1 MNQTTYWALKNT
13 NLPKK
18 ASIMT
23 INHHISQYTE
33 YLQEKNLST
42 NTIAVY
48 PIAIKQYG
56 TQTINTLNLQ
66 EHVKKMLKKYEAAS
80 IKAKLAALKSY
91 AKFKKLKADW
101 ARIFNLVPKVQKKFF
116 TTINEEEL
124 AHLKKVKF
132 EKKEP
137 IWERN
142 NLILDFLFYSGIR
155 VSELVNLKHQ
165 DYQDRSLRIHGK
177 GNKVRYLPLPP
188 FLAKHLNPYSLD
200 YLFTNQQGN
209 KITREYV
216 VKLIRKRTQLTQIKK
231 KITPHTFRRSFAT
244 LLNSR
249 GCKLTTI
256 QKLLG
261 HSHITTT
268 ASYIHNDYETLFA
281 DYSKLWK
288 SETLSETKTTEQLPF

>member
-1 MNQTTYWALKNT
+1 MNSLQNYIT
-13 NLPKK
+13 
-18 ASIMT
+18 
-23 INHHISQYTE
+23 H
-33 YLQEKNLST
+33 LQEKNLSS

-48 PIAIKQYG
+48 PIAIQQYG
-56 TQTINTLNLQ
+56 TQTINTPNLQ
-66 EHVKKMLKKYEAAS
+66 QHVKKMLKKYEATS
-80 IKAKLAALKSY
+80 IQAKLAALKSY

-116 TTINEEEL
+116 TTISEEEL
-124 AHLKKVKF
+124 ELLKQTKF
-132 EKKEP
+132 EKKQP

-155 VSELVNLKHQ
+155 VSELVNIKHH
-165 DYQDRSLRIHGK
+165 DWENHHLRVFGK
-177 GNKVRYLPLPP
+177 GNKVRYIFLPNW
-188 FLAKHLNPYSLD
+188 LAQLFNPYFQD
-200 YLFTNQQGN
+200 HLFTNQQGN
-209 KITREYV
+209 KITREYIV
-216 VKLIRKRTQLTQIKK
+216 RMIRKRTKLTEIRK

-288 SETLSETKTTEQLPF
+288 GETLLETKTTELTQF

>member
-1 MNQTTYWALKNT
+1 MNWPAYWAKQRA
-13 NLPKK
+13 NLSPQ
-18 ASIMT
+18 SIMT
-23 INHHISQYTE
+23 INHNISKYTE
-33 YLQEKNLST
+33 WLKEKKLSA

-48 PIAIKQYG
+48 PLAIQQYG

-80 IKAKLAALKSY
+80 IQAKLAALKSY

-116 TTINEEEL
+116 TTISEEEL
-124 AHLKKVKF
+124 ELLKQTKF
-132 EKKEP
+132 EKKQP

-155 VSELVNLKHQ
+155 VSELVNIKHH
-165 DYQDRSLRIHGK
+165 DWENHHLRVFGK
-177 GNKVRYLPLPP
+177 GNKVRYIFLPNW
-188 FLAKHLNPYSLD
+188 LAQLFTPYRQD
-200 YLFTNQQGN
+200 YLFTNQQGT

-288 SETLSETKTTEQLPF
+288 GETLLEIKTTELI

>member
-1 MNQTTYWALKNT
+1 MNWPAYWAKQRA
-13 NLPKK
+13 NLSPQ
-18 ASIMT
+18 SIMT
-23 INHHISQYTE
+23 INHNISKYTE
-33 YLQEKNLST
+33 WLKEKNLSA

-48 PIAIKQYG
+48 PLAIQQYG

-80 IKAKLAALKSY
+80 IQAKLAALKSY

-116 TTINEEEL
+116 TTIGEEEL
-124 AHLKKVKF
+124 AHLKKAKF

-155 VSELVNLKHQ
+155 VSELVNIKHH
-165 DYQDRSLRIHGK
+165 DWENHHLIVLGK
-177 GNKVRYLPLPP
+177 GNKVRYIFLPNW
-188 FLAKHLNPYSLD
+188 LAQLFTPYRQD

-216 VKLIRKRTQLTQIKK
+216 VKLLRKRTKLTGIKK

-288 SETLSETKTTEQLPF
+288 PVESKPILNAYE